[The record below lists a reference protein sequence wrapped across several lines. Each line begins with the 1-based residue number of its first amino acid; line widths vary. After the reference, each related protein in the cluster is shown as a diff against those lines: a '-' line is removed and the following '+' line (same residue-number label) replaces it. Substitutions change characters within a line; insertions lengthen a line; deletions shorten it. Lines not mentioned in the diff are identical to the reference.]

1 VLRLSLSARCCIL
14 EHEKVLK
21 HSNQCLLSIQEK
33 FVYLGVIPIH
43 LYHLHRLLNVIVM
56 NLLVCELHLHVLLP
70 QSHED
75 GCALFSDLLV
85 GVFKHFSDVF
95 P

>member
-1 VLRLSLSARCCIL
+1 MLRLSLSARCCVL
-14 EHEKVLK
+14 EYEQVLE

-43 LYHLHRLLNVIVM
+43 LYHLQRLLDVIVI

-70 QSHED
+70 QCHEN
-75 GCALFSDLLV
+75 GCALLSDLLV